1 MDSGY
6 SLIGWFAAQSEIVQI
21 ALSLVVLLMIAPSV
35 FALLI
40 AAVTKIESRIERW
53 LTARAA
59 AVQDKTLLQ
68 STVEDKPADRDHPAL
83 PQGLSHRSR
92 L

>member
-21 ALSLVVLLMIAPSV
+21 ALSLVLLLMIAPSV

-40 AAVTKIESRIERW
+40 VAVTKIETRIERW
-53 LTARAA
+53 LTARPVS
-59 AVQDKTLLQ
+59 VQNRTMLQ
-68 STVEDKPADRDHPAL
+68 STVEDLPTDRDHQAL
-83 PQGLSHRSR
+83 PQGLSHRPR
-92 L
+92 V